1 MRLLAIFLYGISG
14 FFFFFSFL
22 YLIFFKRVFHSSSIC
37 SENFQWGYFI
47 FWFVME
53 FMIRVVLMFLLFVSY
68 FIVICLT
75 LESNSASVL
84 KDEIF
89 DRIMY
94 FHVYS
99 WGNQV
104 EYTLS
109 LIW

>member
-14 FFFFFSFL
+14 FFFFRFCISL
-22 YLIFFKRVFHSSSIC
+22 KKKRVFHSSSIY